1 MKQKIGLLIV
11 IGLIVLLIS
20 NIVIEKIEENKM
32 INSNVKGYEVDL
44 SYNSS
49 KSGLK
54 KGDLAPDI
62 TMTNLA
68 GEEVK
73 LSDYRGKKVIL
84 NFWAT
89 WCPPCKAE
97 MPHMQKYYDE
107 NNEKQNVEIIGF
119 NMTFSGDSIKNV
131 EQFVASY
138 KLTFPIYTTFDDNII
153 NQYEILTMPSTF
165 FIDEEGRI
173 HRKVI
178 GPVDEDS
185 LAYYVEDMAK

>member
-11 IGLIVLLIS
+11 VGLIVLLIS
-20 NIVIEKIEENKM
+20 NIVLEKIEENKM
-32 INSNVKGYEVDL
+32 IHSNIKAYEDDT
-44 SYNSS
+44 
-49 KSGLK
+49 GLN

-73 LSDYRGKKVIL
+73 LSDYRGKKVVL

-89 WCPPCKAE
+89 WCPPCRAE
-97 MPHMQKYYDE
+97 MPHMQTYYEE
-107 NNEKQNVEIIGF
+107 NKEKENLEIIGF
-119 NMTFSGDSIKNV
+119 NMTFSGDSIEKV

-138 KLTFPIYTTFDDNII
+138 KLTFPIFTTFDENVID
-153 NQYEILTMPSTF
+153 QYNVLTMPSTY

-173 HRKVI
+173 QRSI
-178 GPVDEDS
+178 RGPVDEDS
-185 LAYYVEDMAK
+185 LAFYIKEMEENK